1 MKRTKTFQ
9 TGRPGTAELNSAT
22 ADYFRDVAAMPDLFN
37 DIFIQI
43 DAHKK
48 INSTAQSWRSLWR
61 AEATSA
67 GFLYTPF
74 MRIKRL

>member
-48 INSTAQSWRSLWR
+48 STALLKVGGVSGGQRRHLPDFCIHHSC
-61 AEATSA
+61 
-67 GFLYTPF
+67 G
-74 MRIKRL
+74 